1 MNAETILEY
10 LKNRVAAVD
19 QLVQQQRTTDA
30 RAACCDVIAE
40 ARILQQQLRLEQ
52 GEQHG

>member
-10 LKNRVAAVD
+10 LKNRVATVD

-30 RAACCDVIAE
+30 RAACCEIIVE
-40 ARILQQQLRLEQ
+40 ARLLQQQLRLEQ
-52 GEQHG
+52 GAKNA